1 MFRLRLKG
9 EGVACAGAVHYGGE
23 RRQRERETDKTN
35 RVRYYKGQPVSS
47 RRKQAAEQA
56 KWERPAEAKLQV
68 QTKRKASYCLEN
80 GARPGSYW
88 QRPWR
93 QVTRTGPQETRHRG
107 AEAVASAIWWRDLA
121 PEDIPRGQREIERGV
136 VR

>member
-56 KWERPAEAKLQV
+56 K
-68 QTKRKASYCLEN
+68 
-80 GARPGSYW
+80 
-88 QRPWR
+88 
-93 QVTRTGPQETRHRG
+93 
-107 AEAVASAIWWRDLA
+107 
-121 PEDIPRGQREIERGV
+121 
-136 VR
+136 